1 MGNIRS
7 SADQCLPSLTIVG
20 TSIAKTRVSQTS
32 IAKMSSI
39 TSMSNTSIP
48 GVGGSS
54 IRSVSGDN
62 SSIVGMSGS
71 VGVMEGESMSNLA
84 NGISIS
90 ISFSLSLAIVSSISR
105 GSIGSSGDYSN
116 IVGMSGSNGVMDGES
131 SSDLSDSVSISIG
144 ISFGF
149 SLTLAVVS
157 SISVSKTGVS
167 ADSRGSNN
175 TGVSI
180 GSGSSNNLVGIA
192 KVSNT
197 SISKMPNTSISKMS
211 NTSISNMS
219 SIGTV
224 ANGTESA
231 DNTVRIVN
239 TSHNTPVGESS
250 CYLSNSVGISLSFDS
265 GHAQKDKCKSSHLG
279 FAEHPC

>member
-1 MGNIRS
+1 
-7 SADQCLPSLTIVG
+7 
-20 TSIAKTRVSQTS
+20 
-32 IAKMSSI
+32 MSN
-39 TSMSNTSIP
+39 MSNTRIP

-54 IRSVSGDN
+54 IGT
-62 SSIVGMSGS
+62 
-71 VGVMEGESMSNLA
+71 
-84 NGISIS
+84 
-90 ISFSLSLAIVSSISR
+90 VSSISR

-131 SSDLSDSVSISIG
+131 SSDLSDSVSISIS
-144 ISFGF
+144 ISFSI

-157 SISVSKTGVS
+157 GISVSKSGVS
-167 ADSRGSNN
+167 ADCRGSNN

-197 SISKMPNTSISKMS
+197 SISKMS

-224 ANGTESA
+224 ANGTKSA

-239 TSHNTPVGESS
+239 TSHNTTVGESP
-250 CYLSNSVGISLSFDS
+250 CDLSNSVGISISLSLSFDS

-279 FAEHPC
+279 FAEQSS

>member
-1 MGNIRS
+1 
-7 SADQCLPSLTIVG
+7 
-20 TSIAKTRVSQTS
+20 
-32 IAKMSSI
+32 MSN
-39 TSMSNTSIP
+39 MSNTRIP

-54 IRSVSGDN
+54 IGT
-62 SSIVGMSGS
+62 
-71 VGVMEGESMSNLA
+71 
-84 NGISIS
+84 
-90 ISFSLSLAIVSSISR
+90 VSSISW
-105 GSIGSSGDYSN
+105 GSIGGSGNYSN

-131 SSDLSDSVSISIG
+131 SSDLSDSVSISIS
-144 ISFGF
+144 ISFSI

-157 SISVSKTGVS
+157 GISVSKSGVS
-167 ADSRGSNN
+167 ADCRGSNN

-197 SISKMPNTSISKMS
+197 SISKMS

-224 ANGTESA
+224 ANGPKSA

-239 TSHNTPVGESS
+239 TSHNTTVGESS
-250 CYLSNSVGISLSFDS
+250 CNLANSVGISLSFDS

-279 FAEHPC
+279 CAE